1 MKNKESTMVLI
12 GLILYVITFCALL
25 YKAAYSDSTDTTMIA
40 DMFQQY
46 YQ

>member
-1 MKNKESTMVLI
+1 MKNNEFKIILI
-12 GLILYVITFCALL
+12 GLILYVVAFCALL
-25 YKAAYSDSTDTTMIA
+25 YKAAYSDSTDTNIIA